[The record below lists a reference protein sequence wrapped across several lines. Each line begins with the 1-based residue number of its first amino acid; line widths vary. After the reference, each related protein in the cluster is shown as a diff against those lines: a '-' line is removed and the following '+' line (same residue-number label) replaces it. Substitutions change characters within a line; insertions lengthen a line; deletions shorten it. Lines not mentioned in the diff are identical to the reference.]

1 MSKRTLQEEYYLQ
14 NYNNLTTN
22 ISSLKIIAKQIQNH
36 YNFVRLHRNLNF
48 NIRFFPTMEFF
59 HLSNQKQ
66 TKVFNHNNN
75 MSYIKELP

>member
-1 MSKRTLQEEYYLQ
+1 MAMSKRTLQEEYYLP

-48 NIRFFPTMEFF
+48 NIRFFSTMEFL
-59 HLSNQKQ
+59 HLSKIV
-66 TKVFNHNNN
+66 K
-75 MSYIKELP
+75 YI